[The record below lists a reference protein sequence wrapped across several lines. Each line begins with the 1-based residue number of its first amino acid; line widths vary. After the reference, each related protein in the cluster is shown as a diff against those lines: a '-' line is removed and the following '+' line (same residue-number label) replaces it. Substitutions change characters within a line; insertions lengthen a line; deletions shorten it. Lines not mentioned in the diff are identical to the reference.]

1 MNGQLRKM
9 IGKSRILVLFLLDI
23 LFASSSFI
31 FFLVRFNLVTS
42 QLTWPALW
50 TTYSL
55 MLASVMS
62 CRLFL
67 KTYNH
72 MWRYATSDVFLL
84 MVFADFSGG
93 ILYYSIDRLILPHHL
108 PFSIAVSA
116 ISVSLLLTL
125 ASRFTYQ
132 YLRRRDKFLFPN
144 RSIVPVDKKN
154 KINVAIVGAGEMGVF
169 LVQELLM
176 NHNSRYHPVFLIDND
191 LRKIGTTIEGIK
203 VIGPDHEVISTIS
216 SLPIQEIII
225 ALPKMHPDRRDE
237 IFRQYMTT
245 GCKVLVYD
253 YPVEHIGLENT
264 KRQVRDINIED
275 LLFRETISLDD
286 QGTQSY
292 YQGKTI
298 LVTGAGGSIGSEL
311 CRQLAHMQPKQLI
324 LLDVYENGVYDLGQE
339 LKRQYGTSLDMKTVI
354 ASVCDFT
361 RINEIFIKMRPQVV
375 FHAAAHKHVPLM
387 EENCGEAIHNNVFG
401 TYYTAM
407 AAEKNGT
414 ERFILISTDKAVN
427 PTNMMGATKRL
438 CEMVIQSRQGSETD
452 YAAVRFGNVLGSN
465 GSVVPLF
472 RKQIEGGGPVT
483 ITDKRI
489 IRYFMTIPEAA
500 QLVLRCGRRAER
512 SEIYVLDMGKPIK
525 IVDLANKLISLSG
538 FIPDK
543 DIKIKEIG
551 LRPGEK
557 LYEELLVRTDEC
569 KKTADERIFIEQV
582 SPAARDEV
590 DRILS
595 ALRQAIDMRADDCL
609 LRELM
614 MRILPSYHDAG
625 EVNSHAADSMEAIA
639 AEVTAHPIS
648 EPLGIPI

>member
-1 MNGQLRKM
+1 M
-9 IGKSRILVLFLLDI
+9 FLLDI
-23 LFASSSFI
+23 IFASSAFI
-31 FFLVRFNLVTS
+31 FFLFRFRLIE
-42 QLTWPALW
+42 QQMTWPTLW
-50 TTYSL
+50 TTYSV
-55 MLASVMS
+55 MLISVMS

-93 ILYYSIDRLILPHHL
+93 ILYYAIDRLILPYHL

-125 ASRFTYQ
+125 ASRFMYQ
-132 YLRRRDKFLFPN
+132 YLRRRDKFLFPS

-169 LVQELLM
+169 LIQELLM
-176 NHNSRYHPVFLIDND
+176 NQNSRYHPAFMIDND
-191 LRKIGTTIEGIK
+191 RRKIGTTIEGIK
-203 VIGPDHEVISTIS
+203 VIGPDHEVISTINT
-216 SLPIQEIII
+216 LPIQEIII

-237 IFRQYMTT
+237 IFRQYMAT

-253 YPVEHIGLENT
+253 YPVEHIGLENA
-264 KRQVRDINIED
+264 KRLVRDINIED
-275 LLFRETISLDD
+275 LLFRETVSLDD

-292 YQGKTI
+292 YRGKTI

-311 CRQLAHMQPKQLI
+311 CRQLAHMQPKKLI

-339 LKRQYGTSLDMKTVI
+339 LKRQYGASLDLKTVI
-354 ASVCDFT
+354 ASVCDMT
-361 RINEIFIKMRPQVV
+361 RINEIFIKWRPQVV

-452 YAAVRFGNVLGSN
+452 FAAVRFGNVLGSN

-472 RKQIEGGGPVT
+472 RKQIEEGGPVT

-538 FIPDK
+538 FVPDK

-582 SPAARDEV
+582 PPAARDEV
-590 DRILS
+590 DDVLS
-595 ALRQAIDMRADDCL
+595 ALRQAIDMRADDNL
-609 LRELM
+609 LRDLM
-614 MRILPSYHDAG
+614 MRILPSYREAR
-625 EVNSHAADSMEAIA
+625 EVNEHAADTLEAIA
-639 AEVTAHPIS
+639 AEGSALEIS